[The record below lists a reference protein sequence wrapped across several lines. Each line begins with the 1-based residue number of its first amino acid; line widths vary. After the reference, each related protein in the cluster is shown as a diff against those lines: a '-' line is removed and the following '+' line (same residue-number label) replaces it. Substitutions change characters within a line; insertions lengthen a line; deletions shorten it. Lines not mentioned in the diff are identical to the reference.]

1 MKVLMITG
9 SRGWTDAASIF
20 DVLSDYRTDEWVVI
34 HGGAK
39 GADKLA
45 GQIAENMGFEVQV
58 YLADWVG
65 NGRAAGFIRN
75 TQMAKVADQCLAFW
89 DGESRGTKHAIDE
102 CRRLEVPTRVRRT
115 PVRLVA
121 LAPDLPGGI

>member
-58 YLADWVG
+58 YLADWVERQ
-65 NGRAAGFIRN
+65 GRGLHPQHPDGQGRRPVPGFLGRGEPGHQARDRRVQAARGPDAR
-75 TQMAKVADQCLAFW
+75 QADP
-89 DGESRGTKHAIDE
+89 R
-102 CRRLEVPTRVRRT
+102 
-115 PVRLVA
+115 
-121 LAPDLPGGI
+121 APRCTCP